1 MLNRFQSTDVPP
13 SLQPPRYGAGRRAK
27 ANTATRSDQALRCI
41 AVLTTDS
48 LPAAQRTLF
57 AQQYNPGNKHHAPNL
72 SAVLQNVSSKSA
84 GRRRPSSPASKARPW
99 QPPTTQKTKTQKTKT
114 LRGRLPAASR
124 QQDSCTRH
132 RTDKARGTGPIKQPS
147 PRATEKNR
155 TAELA
160 RTELRRHRA
169 AHHGPGSSRG
179 GPTTRNNAGL
189 RVAVFQPHAQTEPKH
204 VAMQA
209 KTPKPR
215 RPKAPKTHRK
225 HVGPCAGP
233 IRARHELPVPSP
245 SCCVPRPAR
254 SCVVRCHRRFAPRPE
269 SPADSW
275 AG

>member
-1 MLNRFQSTDVPP
+1 MRKQIQQPDPIRRCGASRSLPPIVYRPPNAP
-13 SLQPPRYGAGRRAK
+13 SLPNNPTRATNIRLPTSPRCFRRCLQNPLVGVTRHPAPRRHDPGSTPRRRK
-27 ANTATRSDQALRCI
+27 QNTAR
-41 AVLTTDS
+41 
-48 LPAAQRTLF
+48 PAACPPHLD
-57 AQQYNPGNKHHAPNL
+57 NKIA
-72 SAVLQNVSSKSA
+72 
-84 GRRRPSSPASKARPW
+84 
-99 QPPTTQKTKTQKTKT
+99 
-114 LRGRLPAASR
+114 
-124 QQDSCTRH
+124 
-132 RTDKARGTGPIKQPS
+132 ARGTGPIKQPS

-169 AHHGPGSSRG
+169 AHNGPGSSRG
-179 GPTTRNNAGL
+179 GPTARNRTSL

-215 RPKAPKTHRK
+215 RPKVPKTHRK
-225 HVGPCAGP
+225 HIGPCAGP